1 MFRAAGKDPPQEKSM
16 AKQRAEYKNGDNLL
30 TNILPYIDVYIRIL
44 YVKMASYLQQACN
57 RAQMDRPDVR
67 RLYEQ
72 TAPESAFWWSPTQL
86 QIQSCMR
93 RKK

>member
-1 MFRAAGKDPPQEKSM
+1 M
-16 AKQRAEYKNGDNLL
+16 AKQRTEYKNRDNSK
-30 TNILPYIDVYIRIL
+30 TNILQYIDVYIRIQF
-44 YVKMASYLQQACN
+44 VTIASYLQQASN